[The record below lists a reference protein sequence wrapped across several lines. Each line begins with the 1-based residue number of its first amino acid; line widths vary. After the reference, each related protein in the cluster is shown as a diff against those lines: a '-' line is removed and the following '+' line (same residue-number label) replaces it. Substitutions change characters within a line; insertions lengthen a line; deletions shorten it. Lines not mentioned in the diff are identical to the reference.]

1 MASRIEILNDG
12 ALRSDGRK
20 QYELREIDIDF
31 SLQGSADASV
41 TMRHGLT
48 EVQVSVLGPREAKV
62 RSHTIHDR
70 ANINVEVHIA
80 AFSTGERR
88 KRTRG
93 DKRTLELASLV
104 KSTFEPVVQ
113 THLYPRSQI
122 DIFIQVI
129 QQDGGLLPAC
139 LNGTTLALATAGV
152 AMFDF
157 VCAISG
163 GVHSTSPLLDLNTLE
178 ENDVPH
184 ISVAVMPRTGRVTLV
199 TMDTRLHLDRFEEI
213 FRLAVDASKVLH
225 DEMRTALEKRTQ
237 SLIAAIGSGEK
248 MDHTKEDGTE
258 ELQ

>member
-1 MASRIEILNDG
+1 M
-12 ALRSDGRK
+12 
-20 QYELREIDIDF
+20 
-31 SLQGSADASV
+31 
-41 TMRHGLT
+41 LT
-48 EVQVSVLGPREAKV
+48 IVWV
-62 RSHTIHDR
+62 RR
-70 ANINVEVHIA
+70 M
-80 AFSTGERR
+80 
-88 KRTRG
+88 
-93 DKRTLELASLV
+93 LELASIV

-122 DIFIQVI
+122 DVFIQVI

-163 GVHSTSPLLDLNTLE
+163 GVHSTSPLFDLNTLE

-184 ISVAVMPRTGRVTLV
+184 VSVAVMPRTGRVTLV

-213 FRLAVDASKVLH
+213 FRLAVDASIILH
-225 DEMRTALEKRTQ
+225 SEMRAALAKRTQ
-237 SLIAAIGSGEK
+237 SLVAAIGSGEK
-248 MDHTKEDGTE
+248 MDHMKEVEME

>member
-1 MASRIEILNDG
+1 M
-12 ALRSDGRK
+12 
-20 QYELREIDIDF
+20 
-31 SLQGSADASV
+31 
-41 TMRHGLT
+41 
-48 EVQVSVLGPREAKV
+48 
-62 RSHTIHDR
+62 
-70 ANINVEVHIA
+70 
-80 AFSTGERR
+80 
-88 KRTRG
+88 
-93 DKRTLELASLV
+93 
-104 KSTFEPVVQ
+104 Q

-152 AMFDF
+152 AMLDF

-213 FRLAVDASKVLH
+213 FQLAVDAGVVLH
-225 DEMRTALEKRTQ
+225 DEMRAALAKRTR
-237 SLIAAIGSGEK
+237 SLVAAIGSGEK
-248 MDHTKEDGTE
+248 ADHMKEVEME

>member
-1 MASRIEILNDG
+1 MISTLHRAYVLCSRTLTIAND
-12 ALRSDGRK
+12 
-20 QYELREIDIDF
+20 
-31 SLQGSADASV
+31 
-41 TMRHGLT
+41 
-48 EVQVSVLGPREAKV
+48 
-62 RSHTIHDR
+62 
-70 ANINVEVHIA
+70 
-80 AFSTGERR
+80 RR
-88 KRTRG
+88 M
-93 DKRTLELASLV
+93 LELASLV

-122 DIFIQVI
+122 DIFIQVV

-139 LNGTTLALATAGV
+139 LNGTTLALATGGV

-184 ISVAVMPRTGRVTLV
+184 MSVAVMPRTGRVTLV

-213 FRLAVDASKVLH
+213 FRLAIDASTVLH
-225 DEMRTALEKRTQ
+225 DEMRAALAKRTK
-237 SLIAAIGSGEK
+237 SLITAVGGGEK
-248 MDHTKEDGTE
+248 TEHTKENEME

>member
-1 MASRIEILNDG
+1 M
-12 ALRSDGRK
+12 
-20 QYELREIDIDF
+20 
-31 SLQGSADASV
+31 
-41 TMRHGLT
+41 LT
-48 EVQVSVLGPREAKV
+48 ITWV
-62 RSHTIHDR
+62 RR
-70 ANINVEVHIA
+70 M
-80 AFSTGERR
+80 
-88 KRTRG
+88 
-93 DKRTLELASLV
+93 LELASIV

-163 GVHSTSPLLDLNTLE
+163 GVHSASPLLDLNTLE

-184 ISVAVMPRTGRVTLV
+184 ISVAIMPRTERVTLV

-213 FRLAVDASKVLH
+213 FQLAVNASRVLH
-225 DEMRTALEKRTQ
+225 DEMRTALARRTQ
-237 SLIAAIGSGEK
+237 SLVAAIGTGEK
-248 MDHTKEDGTE
+248 TDHMKEVEME

>member
-12 ALRSDGRK
+12 GLRSDGRK

-31 SLQGSADASV
+31 SLQGAADASV
-41 TMRHGLT
+41 TIRHGLT
-48 EVQVSVLGPREAKV
+48 EVLVSVLGPREAKI
-62 RSHTIHDR
+62 RSQTIHDR
-70 ANINVEVHIA
+70 ANINVDVHVA
-80 AFSTGERR
+80 AFSAGERR

-93 DKRTLELASLV
+93 DKRTLELASII

-129 QQDGGLLPAC
+129 QQDGGVLPAC
-139 LNGTTLALATAGV
+139 LNGTTLALAAAGI
-152 AMFDF
+152 ALLDF

-163 GVHSTSPLLDLNTLE
+163 GVHSTSPLLDLHTLE

-184 ISVAVMPRTGRVTLV
+184 ISVAAMPRTGRVTLV

-213 FRLAVDASKVLH
+213 FRMAVDATTVLH
-225 DEMRTALEKRTQ
+225 DEMKSALEKRTQ
-237 SLIAAIGSGEK
+237 SLVAAVGSGEK
-248 MDHTKEDGTE
+248 MDHVKDIEME
-258 ELQ
+258 M